1 MKKKAKPTRHNNRMM
16 ISLPPDERLRLA
28 NFAKELGRP
37 VSWVVRDAVRAYA
50 VRVRPVLEQFRESLA
65 HGDTLNEERAPTTKR
80 GRPPKPRR
88 SASKS
93 HKKP

>member
-1 MKKKAKPTRHNNRMM
+1 MKKKPIRHNNRIM
-16 ISLPPDERLRLA
+16 ISLPPAERLRIA
-28 NFAKELGRP
+28 NLAKELGRP
-37 VSWVVRDAVRAYA
+37 LSWVVRDAVQSYA
-50 VRVRPVLEQFRESLA
+50 ARVRPVLEQFRESLA
-65 HGDTLNEERAPTTKR
+65 HAPALDEERAPTIKR